1 MISLALISTIF
12 IILAIFT
19 FLMDK
24 WYNGPLTPLVHEMKN
39 KIIIIT
45 GGSRGIGFETAKSL
59 LKNGAT
65 VILACRKE
73 KEAIESI
80 NTLENEDEKSRC
92 IYMNLDLT
100 NYDSILTFTQE
111 IIKKFNKI
119 DILINNAGSCF
130 QFFTETKGIENTY
143 FTNHVGHLI
152 LTVLLLNHFNEKGKI
167 INVSTT
173 KYKRITEKIL
183 NQFTSESNLDFSYT
197 KKNYDWMKTYVL
209 SKLADVHF
217 TTYLSEYIEKN
228 KLDLKTSVLHP
239 GFINNHFFR
248 DIEANSVYWFVRDTL
263 QIPFRWCI
271 FKNNVMGAQTT
282 LHCAYM
288 NFEELTNGGYFVDCH
303 IEPLKNI
310 GKLEYAKKMI
320 NFTKKLIEKNNIVK
334 GNENIMN
341 FFN

>member
-1 MISLALISTIF
+1 MISLTLIIIIF
-12 IILAIFT
+12 IILSVFT

-73 KEAIESI
+73 KEALESI
-80 NTLENEDEKSRC
+80 NSLEDNKEKERC

-100 NYDSILTFTQE
+100 NYDSLLNFSQE

-130 QFFTETKGIENTY
+130 QHFSTINGIESTY

-152 LTVLLLNHFNEKGKI
+152 LTILLLNNFNEKGKI

-173 KYKRITEKIL
+173 KYKRINEKIL

-197 KKNYDWMKTYVL
+197 KKSYDWMRTYVL

-217 TTYLSEYIEKN
+217 TTYLSNYIEKN
-228 KLDLKTSVLHP
+228 KLNLKTVVLHP

-248 DIEANSVYWFVRDTL
+248 EIEAHSLYWFIRDTL

-288 NFEELTNGGYFVDCH
+288 NFEELTNGSYFVDCH

-310 GKLEYAKKMI
+310 GKIESAKKMI
-320 NFTKKLIEKNNIVK
+320 HFTQMLIQKNDIVK
-334 GNENIMN
+334 GNENIMK

>member
-1 MISLALISTIF
+1 MISLTLISILF

-65 VILACRKE
+65 VILASRKE
-73 KEAIESI
+73 KEAIDSI
-80 NTLENEDEKSRC
+80 NSLDDENEKSRC
-92 IYMNLDLT
+92 IFMHLDLT
-100 NYDSILTFTQE
+100 NYDSILTFSQE
-111 IIKKFNKI
+111 IVKKFNKI

-130 QFFTETKGIENTY
+130 QFFTETNGIENTY

-183 NQFTSESNLDFSYT
+183 NQFTSEQNLDFSYT

-248 DIEANSVYWFVRDTL
+248 DIEANSIYWFVRDTL

-271 FKNNVMGAQTT
+271 FKNNIMGAQTT

-288 NFEELTNGGYFVDCH
+288 NFEELINGGYYVDCH
-303 IEPLKNI
+303 FQALKEI
-310 GKLEYAKKMI
+310 GKIQYAKKMI
-320 NFTKKLIEKNNIVK
+320 NFTKMLIEKNNIVN
-334 GNENIMN
+334 GNEEVMK
-341 FFN
+341 FFI